1 MSSEDS
7 KEVSGSVPSII
18 SPDLKIVGDLK
29 CTGDIQI
36 DGTIEGSIT
45 GGLVIIGEQA
55 KVEGSI
61 VAETVRIF
69 GTVNGRVRAKTVHL
83 NKTGKVIGD
92 IARGSGGFRRGGRQ
106 ILGVGWSE
114 YDRRRRVVAGS
125 NCTKV
130 RRATELPAMSGRGHQ
145 PGPTRSKSTEIP
157 KLVALR

>member
-36 DGTIEGSIT
+36 DGTIEGSVT
-45 GGLVIIGEQA
+45 GGLIIIGEQA

-83 NKTGKVIGD
+83 DKTGKVIGD
-92 IARGSGGFRRGGRQ
+92 TGVCLREIGRMMGRSASTISRELAGQADYGRPQLNPAKPEPTRRVRHGFVWAVGFLRRGGERF
-106 ILGVGWSE
+106 W
-114 YDRRRRVVAGS
+114 R
-125 NCTKV
+125 
-130 RRATELPAMSGRGHQ
+130 
-145 PGPTRSKSTEIP
+145 
-157 KLVALR
+157 

>member
-1 MSSEDS
+1 MSSEGS

-55 KVEGSI
+55 MVEGSI

-69 GTVNGRVRAKTVHL
+69 GTINGRVRAKTVHL

-92 IARGSGGFRRGGRQ
+92 IAHEILAIEAGAYFEGQVQSLESVDPGRAAK
-106 ILGVGWSE
+106 L
-114 YDRRRRVVAGS
+114 A
-125 NCTKV
+125 
-130 RRATELPAMSGRGHQ
+130 RA
-145 PGPTRSKSTEIP
+145 
-157 KLVALR
+157 

>member
-36 DGTIEGSIT
+36 DGTIEGSVQ
-45 GGLVIIGEQA
+45 GGLIIIGEQA

-61 VAETVRIF
+61 VAETVQIF

-83 NKTGKVIGD
+83 DKTGRVIGD
-92 IARGSGGFRRGGRQ
+92 IAHETLA
-106 ILGVGWSE
+106 IE
-114 YDRRRRVVAGS
+114 AGAYFEVQVQS
-125 NCTKV
+125 
-130 RRATELPAMSGRGHQ
+130 L
-145 PGPTRSKSTEIP
+145 KSVDP
-157 KLVALR
+157 DLAAKLAQA